1 MSGMNGLDVAVD
13 LALSRRDAAAQVLA
27 NARQAWVAAQV
38 QQDQLE
44 SYAQECVTRWSQR
57 ATGCTPDLMRHHYQF
72 MERLHHAIALQS
84 GIIADQ
90 ERNVQREAVKLREAE
105 GRLESLRQLL
115 SVRQREMQVALGRR
129 EQKQSD
135 EMAAL
140 QHRRRLEGHAGG
152 LQ

>member
-57 ATGCTPDLMRHHYQF
+57 ANGCTPDLMRHHYQF